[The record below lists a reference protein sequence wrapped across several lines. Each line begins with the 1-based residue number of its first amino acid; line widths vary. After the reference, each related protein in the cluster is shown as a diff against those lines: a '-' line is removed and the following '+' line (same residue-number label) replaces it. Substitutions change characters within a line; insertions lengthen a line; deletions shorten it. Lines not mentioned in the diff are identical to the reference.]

1 MRGPRTSSTSLS
13 MSSSSVHLVDED
25 VGIVLDLRELVV
37 PSVDLVVT
45 VDVRK
50 VGLSLEY
57 FINLF
62 VLLMLN

>member
-1 MRGPRTSSTSLS
+1 
-13 MSSSSVHLVDED
+13 MSSSSVHLVD
-25 VGIVLDLRELVV
+25 GIVLDLRDLVV
-37 PSVDLVVT
+37 PRVDLVVT

-50 VGLSLEY
+50 VELSLEY

>member
-13 MSSSSVHLVDED
+13 MSSSSVHLVD
-25 VGIVLDLRELVV
+25 GIVLDLRDLVV
-37 PSVDLVVT
+37 PRVDLVVT

-50 VGLSLEY
+50 VELSLEY